1 MFLPRAFV
9 LVYETY
15 RILECLVQSCWE
27 MIMSD
32 LKMEKKK
39 TNDIIKAS
47 KHEGEKVTSKTCDFA
62 VNFGFNIFVYK
73 FIQPRLEMLIFRQN
87 P

>member
-9 LVYETY
+9 LVYGTY

-32 LKMEKKK
+32 LKMEKK
-39 TNDIIKAS
+39 NDIIKAS
-47 KHEGEKVTSKTCDFA
+47 KHEGE
-62 VNFGFNIFVYK
+62 
-73 FIQPRLEMLIFRQN
+73 R
-87 P
+87 